1 MSSVASRLSLASLAV
16 AAVLLSALVAG
27 AVAAPPG
34 KDGKVHACYRVK
46 GKPKGVLRVVRSP
59 KARCRRGERKLTW
72 TLAGAPGPAGAPGG
86 AGSGQQGQAGASGS
100 VSSSSLEEKVSAL
113 TTRVQN
119 LESVLQGVTNQSLTG
134 AIAAVDGLTN
144 SELTEAVNAVPIVAT
159 LCDQATALTAQ
170 TGLLGD
176 AIEGLSL
183 NALLTGL
190 GGVLQIPTLPAA
202 LPAFSCT

>member
-1 MSSVASRLSLASLAV
+1 VSSAASRLSLASLAV
-16 AAVLLSALVAG
+16 AAVLLSVLVAG

-46 GKPKGVLRVVRSP
+46 GKPKGALRVVRSA

-72 TLAGAPGPAGAPGG
+72 TLAGAPGPAGT
-86 AGSGQQGQAGASGS
+86 AGSGQQGQAGADGS
-100 VSSSSLEEKVSAL
+100 VSSSILEEKVSAL

-119 LESVLQGVTNQSLTG
+119 LESVLQGVTNL
-134 AIAAVDGLTN
+134 
-144 SELTEAVNAVPIVAT
+144 ELTEAVNAVPVLAT